1 MSIHASHTYFS
12 LSKYHELSMFSLVLW
27 VMKMRGL
34 PPYLKLGCGSLSS
47 FQTVFRLGVV
57 VYKPTL
63 HIC

>member
-1 MSIHASHTYFS
+1 
-12 LSKYHELSMFSLVLW
+12 MFSLVLW

-34 PPYLKLGCGSLSS
+34 PPYPPYLKLGCGSLSS